1 MQTVFYS
8 QKKHFQQ
15 FEDTV
20 DPQPGIKT
28 FICFARGLLAPAPS
42 EYTFIQSKDG
52 GLPGWPVRRVTAET
66 STAGTSTVMAHGSGH
81 VRVTDSRR
89 KDVSSAV
96 A

>member
-1 MQTVFYS
+1 MLCAQTVFHA

-15 FEDTV
+15 YEDTV
-20 DPQPGIKT
+20 NPRPGIKT
-28 FICFARGLLAPAPS
+28 FICFGRGLLARAPS

-52 GLPGWPVRRVTAET
+52 GLPGWPVRRA
-66 STAGTSTVMAHGSGH
+66 TAGTSTLMAHGSAH
-81 VRVTDSRR
+81 ARVTDSRR